1 MDVFALRHADLH
13 GEEETTRQL
22 VGKQFS
28 GHTLELGVDAGQCV
42 RITTGAPL
50 PAGADTVVMKEN
62 TRLEGDRVVVQV
74 APKPGQHVRKAGEDT
89 RAGERVLGAGGVLTP
104 TRIALASSQGPA
116 ELEVARRSEE
126 HTSELQSLM

>member
-1 MDVFALRHADLH
+1 MDGFALRHADLH
-13 GEEETTRQL
+13 GEEETTLQL
-22 VGKQFS
+22 VGEQFA

-74 APKPGQHVRKAGEDT
+74 APKPGTHARQAGEDT
-89 RAGERVLGAGGVLTP
+89 RAGHEGKNGGMGERVAV
-104 TRIALASSQGPA
+104 
-116 ELEVARRSEE
+116 EE
-126 HTSELQSLM
+126 K